1 MDKAAPAAW
10 LYPSTS
16 KKGDWIM
23 KRMFALA
30 ALTIVLGVTAM
41 AQTSAFAKGASCK
54 ACCHDKCGD
63 SCCKDGCTD
72 NCCQS
77 K

>member
-1 MDKAAPAAW
+1 
-10 LYPSTS
+10 
-16 KKGDWIM
+16 M